1 MPRRFRLASALLV
14 VGLLL
19 PALPAAAQYH
29 FYFGRNKVQYD
40 AFDWHVLQTDHF
52 DIYYYPEMQALA
64 EHGAHFAEE
73 SYEEL
78 ENRFN
83 FSLGHRVP
91 MIFYSSNLHFKQT
104 NVTPGFI
111 PDGVGGFFEFLKGRV
126 VIPANG
132 NLHRFRRVIRHE
144 LVHVFTY
151 SKLTRV
157 MRDHRRPFTAPPP
170 LWFTEGIAEYWSGE
184 PDFQHEMVLR
194 DAVASNYFVPLDDLD
209 RIFGTYLMYKEG
221 EAVCRFIA
229 ETYGEDKLLRLFEEI
244 WRDPDFRKVMEHVL
258 REDYRAIADRWTAW
272 VHAQYLPK
280 LDEATPPTL
289 VSDAVA
295 ARGFNGK
302 PTFFRHADGRR
313 EIAFVANRDGYTSLY
328 AVEVDAAG
336 TPTAEPRVLVRG
348 ERNARFEAFHFF
360 ESQLDVSGSGQLA
373 FVTKSGD
380 ADVVHVY
387 DLARDQMGET
397 YRFPGLV
404 AVYSPSWDPTGTR
417 LAFTGIERSGFSDLY
432 TYDTRAG
439 ALRKLTN
446 DTYDDRDPAWSPD
459 GSVLAFSSDRTEFG
473 ETGHYNLFTLDLAG
487 GQVEYVTRGPQMD
500 LAPDWSPDGE
510 RLVFISSRREADG
523 KFSGQNLWV
532 ADLTGDRP
540 VALADASGRP
550 LPTASLSA
558 ASQPTASPVTGPTVT
573 QLTDFT
579 GAAFDPVWTDDGRL
593 LFSTLEDSRF
603 TIRQTSADSLLAA
616 PRRTARVG
624 LVYRDGAGETDGPPR
639 GPWSY
644 GRLEV
649 EDPERRRPYRKK
661 YSLDAA
667 QGALST
673 NPVWGTNGGAVLAFS
688 DLLGNDQIFVSAY
701 STRVPGRSFVD
712 GLNASVTRIHLG
724 RRANYGYGAYRFS
737 GQRFDL
743 TDPDAVSEFPVF
755 FEELVGAVG
764 LVSYPLSKFQRVD
777 VSTSLNYSRKEIP
790 VVQVDRE
797 AVLLSNALSVTHDNA
812 LYGFN
817 GPVDGW
823 KATATAAYTTDVRF
837 SNVSYY
843 TLRADLR
850 HYLRIVPGVT
860 FASWGLAQTNVG
872 REARLFLLGGSW
884 DLRGFPLFRV
894 RGQHMWFTS
903 HELRFPILERPSAY
917 LPILAPFGIVNL
929 RGAAFADA
937 AHVWNGG
944 YNERQPQLFA
954 GTDLG
959 ALGLGLRMNIFG
971 GFVLRYDVGWRFTDG
986 LDWDERDPFR
996 QFFFG
1001 YNF

>member
-1 MPRRFRLASALLV
+1 MPRFLRFASALLV
-14 VGLLL
+14 LGILL
-19 PALPAAAQYH
+19 PALPAQAQYH
-29 FYFGRNKVQYD
+29 FYFGRNKIQYD
-40 AFDWHVLQTDHF
+40 AFDWHVLHTDHF
-52 DIYYYPEMQALA
+52 DIYYYPEMQTLA

-73 SYEEL
+73 AYEEL
-78 ENRFN
+78 ENTFN

-91 MIFYSSNLHFKQT
+91 LIFYSSNLHFKQT

-157 MRDHRRPFTAPPP
+157 MRDHRRPFTVPPP

-194 DAVASNYFVPLDDLD
+194 DAVASNYFVPLENLD
-209 RIFGTYLMYKEG
+209 RIYGTYLMYKQG
-221 EAVCRFIA
+221 EALCRFIA
-229 ETYGEDKLLRLFEEI
+229 ERYGEDKLLRLFDEF

-258 REDYRAIADRWTAW
+258 REDYRTISDEWTAW
-272 VHAQYLPK
+272 VHEQYLPK
-280 LDEATPPTL
+280 LDEAMPPTFM
-289 VSDAVA
+289 SDAVA
-295 ARGFNGK
+295 ARGFSGK
-302 PTFFRHADGRR
+302 PTHYRHADGRR
-313 EIAFVANRDGYTSLY
+313 EIAFVANRDGYTNLY
-328 AVEVDAAG
+328 AVEVDAEG
-336 TPTAEPRVLVRG
+336 SPTADPRVLVKG
-348 ERNARFEAFHFF
+348 ERSARFEAFHFF
-360 ESQLDVSGSGQLA
+360 ESQLDVSADGQLA

-380 ADVVHVY
+380 ADVIHVY
-387 DLARDQMGET
+387 DLANDRIGET

-417 LAFTGIERSGFSDLY
+417 LAFTGIERSGFADLY
-432 TYDTRAG
+432 TYDLADGT
-439 ALRKLTN
+439 LRKLTN
-446 DTYDDRDPAWSPD
+446 DAYDDRDPAWSPD
-459 GSVLAFSSDRTEFG
+459 GTTLAFSSDRTEFG
-473 ETGHYNLFTLDLAG
+473 EDGHYNLFTLDLDSG
-487 GQVEYVTRGPQMD
+487 GIDYVTYGPQID

-532 ADLTGDRP
+532 ADMTADAP
-540 VALADASGRP
+540 AEIALA
-550 LPTASLSA
+550 A
-558 ASQPTASPVTGPTVT
+558 AGPTVAPEPSGRT
-573 QLTDFT
+573 VAQLTDFT
-579 GAAFDPVWTDDGRL
+579 GAAFDPVWTADNRL

-603 TIRQTSADSLLAA
+603 TIRQSSADSLLTA
-616 PRRTARVG
+616 PRQTARVG
-624 LVYRDGAGETDGPPR
+624 LVYRDEVSGGD

-644 GRLEV
+644 GRLEI
-649 EDPERRRPYRKK
+649 EDTERRRPYRKK

-688 DLLGNDQIFVSAY
+688 DLLGNDQIYVSAY

-724 RRANYGYGAYRFS
+724 RRANYGYGLYRFS

-743 TDPDAVSEFPVF
+743 TDPDAAEEFPVF
-755 FEELVGAVG
+755 FEELIGAVG

-777 VSTSLNYSRKEIP
+777 ISTSFNYNRKEVFVRQI
-790 VVQVDRE
+790 DRE
-797 AVLLSNALSVTHDNA
+797 AFLLSNAISFTHDNA

-823 KATATAAYTTDVRF
+823 KGTATAAYTTDVRF

-894 RGQHMWFTS
+894 RGQSMWFTS

-917 LPILAPFGIVNL
+917 IPFLAPFGIVNL

-937 AHVWNGG
+937 AHVWNGD

-959 ALGLGLRMNIFG
+959 SLGLGLRLNIFG
-971 GFVLRYDVGWRFTDG
+971 GFVLRYDVGWRFRDG
-986 LDWDERDPFR
+986 LQWSERDPFTS
-996 QFFFG
+996 FFFG

>member
-1 MPRRFRLASALLV
+1 MPRLFRLTAALLALSV
-14 VGLLL
+14 LL
-19 PALPAAAQYH
+19 PAGAAAQYH

-40 AFDWHVLQTDHF
+40 AFDWHVLHTDHF
-52 DIYYYPEMQALA
+52 DIYYYPEMQTLA

-73 SYEEL
+73 AYAEL
-78 ENRFN
+78 ENTFN

-91 MIFYSSNLHFKQT
+91 LIFYSSNLHFKQT
-104 NVTPGFI
+104 NITPGFI

-132 NLHRFRRVIRHE
+132 DLHRFRRVVRHE
-144 LVHVFTY
+144 LVHVFSY
-151 SKLTRV
+151 SKLARV
-157 MRDHRRPFTAPPP
+157 MRDHRRPFTAFPP

-184 PDFQHEMVLR
+184 PDHQHEMVLR
-194 DAVASNYFVPLDDLD
+194 DAVASNYFVPLENLD
-209 RIFGTYLMYKEG
+209 RIYGTYLMYKEG
-221 EAVCRFIA
+221 EALCRFIA
-229 ETYGEDKLLRLFEEI
+229 ERYGEDKLLRLFEEF
-244 WRDPDFRKVMEHVL
+244 WRDPDFRKVMESVL
-258 REDYRAIADRWTAW
+258 REDFRVVSDEWTAW

-280 LDEATPPTL
+280 LGDATPPTL
-289 VSDAVA
+289 VSEAVT
-295 ARGFNGK
+295 ARGFSGK
-302 PTFFRHADGRR
+302 PTFYRHADGRR
-313 EIAFVANRDGYTSLY
+313 EVAFVANRDGYTNLY
-328 AVEVDAAG
+328 AVEVDAEGA
-336 TPTAEPRVLVRG
+336 PTAEPRVLVKG
-348 ERNARFEAFHFF
+348 ERSARFEAFHFF
-360 ESQLDVSGSGQLA
+360 ESQLDVSPDGKLA

-387 DLARDQMGET
+387 DLAAGRLGET

-417 LAFTGIERSGFSDLY
+417 LAFSGIERSGFSDLY
-432 TYDTRAG
+432 TYDTRAEPG
-439 ALRKLTN
+439 SGDALRKLTN
-446 DTYDDRDPAWSPD
+446 DTYDDRDPAWHP
-459 GSVLAFSSDRTEFG
+459 GGETLAFSSDRTDFG
-473 ETGHYNLFTLDLAG
+473 KDGHYNLFTLDLESGA
-487 GQVEYVTRGPQMD
+487 VEYVTYGPQVD
-500 LAPDWSPDGE
+500 LAPDWSPEGE

-523 KFSGQNLWV
+523 KFGGQNLWV
-532 ADLTGDRP
+532 ADVAADAEEI
-540 VALADASGRP
+540 ALA
-550 LPTASLSA
+550 A
-558 ASQPTASPVTGPTVT
+558 AAGATVAPEPSRSVT
-573 QLTDFT
+573 QLTSFT
-579 GAAFDPVWTDDGRL
+579 GAAYDPVWTEDDRL
-593 LFSTLEDSRF
+593 LFSTFEDFRF
-603 TIRQTSADSLLAA
+603 TVRQASVDSLLQA
-616 PRRTARVG
+616 PRRQARVG
-624 LVYRDGAGETDGPPR
+624 LAYRDDAGGTAE
-639 GPWSY
+639 PWSY

-649 EDPERRRPYRKK
+649 EDEERRKPYRRS
-661 YSLDAA
+661 YALDAA
-667 QGALST
+667 RGALST

-701 STRVPGRSFVD
+701 STRVPGRSFLD

-724 RRANYGYGAYRFS
+724 RRANYGYGLYRYS
-737 GQRFDL
+737 GQRYDL
-743 TDPDAVSEFPVF
+743 TDPDAPDVYPVF
-755 FEELVGAVG
+755 FEQLVGVTG
-764 LVSYPLSKFQRVD
+764 LVSYPISKFQRVD
-777 VSTSLNYSRKEIP
+777 IQTSFNYNRKEIF
-790 VVQVDRE
+790 VTDLDRE
-797 AVLLSNALSVTHDNA
+797 AFLLSNAVSVTHDNA

-823 KATATAAYTTDVRF
+823 KANATVAYTTDVRF

-860 FASWGLAQTNVG
+860 FASWGLAQTNAG

-894 RGQHMWFTS
+894 RGRHMWFTS

-917 LPILAPFGIVNL
+917 LPLLAPFGIANL

-937 AHVWNGG
+937 AHVWNDS
-944 YNERQPQLFA
+944 YDQKQSQLFA

-959 ALGLGLRMNIFG
+959 ALGLGLRMNLFG